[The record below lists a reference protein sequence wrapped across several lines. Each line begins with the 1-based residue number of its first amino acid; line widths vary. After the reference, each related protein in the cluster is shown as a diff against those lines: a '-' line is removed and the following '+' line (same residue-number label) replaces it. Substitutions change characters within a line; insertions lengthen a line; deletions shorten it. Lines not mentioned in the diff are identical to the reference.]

1 MTDSYEA
8 AQDEFIRCL
17 DRIGNNYSYSPV
29 TKRIYGTLAI
39 SPRPLSLDE
48 ISRSVHAAK
57 SGVSTNIRMMERMGM
72 VRKVW
77 VKGDRK
83 DYYEADIDVT
93 GIYLRFFK
101 SMLENGLKEFFET
114 VERCIIMLNCGVD
127 EKNREDATI
136 VQNKMM
142 EIAGT
147 REILYSIVK
156 HIVTDLEN
164 FKHKEAESE

>member
-1 MTDSYEA
+1 MADAYEA
-8 AQDEFIRCL
+8 AKDEFIGCL
-17 DRIGNNYSYSPV
+17 ERIGNTYSYSPV

-48 ISRSVHAAK
+48 ISKSVHAAK

-83 DYYEADIDVT
+83 DYYEADIDIT
-93 GIYLRFFK
+93 GIYLRFFR
-101 SMLENGLKEFFET
+101 SMLDNGFKEFFET
-114 VERCIIMLNCGVD
+114 VERCINMLKSGVE
-127 EKNREDATI
+127 EKNREDAAI
-136 VQNKMM
+136 VEKKMM

-147 REILYSIVK
+147 REVIYNIVK
-156 HIVTDLEN
+156 HFISDLEN